1 VPKSKNNDQRRHCFC
16 APGARGAK
24 MKSKVTL
31 ISRANPST
39 PSHHQFGLIFQHSM
53 RNCIHWLMT
62 FSLHRMPNCSVLD
75 VNVFLLAS
83 GEISFVCLCP
93 LIRANLVLS
102 ILHSFPFCQK
112 LVLVR
117 SLNRGHKLNRT
128 ELHDIVNGVD
138 REATPLGPPATP
150 RMTQGFVRRML
161 EEELDVL
168 VNA

>member
-1 VPKSKNNDQRRHCFC
+1 VHPARR
-16 APGARGAK
+16 ARHQNE
-24 MKSKVTL
+24 
-31 ISRANPST
+31 IQ
-39 PSHHQFGLIFQHSM
+39 SHSHLSCQSIDPITSSVWTHLPTFHAQF
-53 RNCIHWLMT
+53 IHWLMT
-62 FSLHRMPNCSVLD
+62 FSLHRMPNCSILD

-168 VNA
+168 ADA